1 MQIIVN
7 SREWYKRNLKTG
19 RKRRSMVRD
28 TVENIKNQIDVRQN
42 LIKLKAELKEGHNR
56 TALM

>member
-1 MQIIVN
+1 
-7 SREWYKRNLKTG
+7 
-19 RKRRSMVRD
+19 MVRD